1 MNDSTGK
8 EDFRLSREVT
18 RNTLDFFFFFFQH
31 TCVFVEDP
39 NFHLKQQNKRNQ
51 TIQILKEA
59 QNVTGSQKVPWSK
72 TVNSTYDRLV

>member
-1 MNDSTGK
+1 MTPLAKKISDSQERSQGTP
-8 EDFRLSREVT
+8 LI
-18 RNTLDFFFFFFQH
+18 FFFFQH

-59 QNVTGSQKVPWSK
+59 RNVTGSQKVPWSK
-72 TVNSTYDRLV
+72 TVNSTYARLV

>member
-1 MNDSTGK
+1 MTPLAKKISDSQERSQGTP
-8 EDFRLSREVT
+8 LIS
-18 RNTLDFFFFFFQH
+18 FFFFQH

-72 TVNSTYDRLV
+72 IVNSTYDRLV